1 MPNYSGI
8 WTRTQQMQAIA
19 AGLWTA
25 PPGAPTIGTATAG
38 NATASVTFTA
48 PAYTGNPAGITSFTV
63 TSSPSGITGT
73 GASSPITVSGLANN
87 TSYTFTVTATGSS
100 GTGAAS
106 AASNSATPQA
116 PPTVIGQAYGG
127 GYYGGKIDISGTQ
140 YYLLVADKT
149 VGEAYQKAWG
159 LYNTSTG
166 ANSIIDGPA
175 NSALLAALGSAYEAA
190 TFCETLNT
198 GGYTDW
204 YLPARDELQVL
215 YYFLKPGTD
224 ANDTAS
230 GSNAYAVSPQP
241 VSTVYTAGDPAQTS
255 ATTFRT
261 GASSQEFATL
271 PSTGTYWT
279 STQYAPFSPQ
289 SYVWMQRSTTGAQPA
304 QTKNSFST
312 MYTRAI
318 RRVAV

>member
-1 MPNYSGI
+1 MSNRYL
-8 WTRTQQMQAIA
+8 
-19 AGLWTA
+19 AGFVSAFYNPLLVA
-25 PPGAPTIGTATAG
+25 NAPTIGTATGG
-38 NATASVTFTA
+38 NATASVAFTA
-48 PAYTGNPAGITSFTV
+48 PSNVGGGAITGYTV
-63 TSSPSGITGT
+63 VSSPGGLTGT
-73 GASSPITVSGLANN
+73 GASSPITVSGLTNDTAYTFKVFANN
-87 TSYTFTVTATGSS
+87 AYGPSPLS
-100 GTGAAS
+100 AS
-106 AASNSATPQA
+106 SNSTTPQA

-127 GYYGGKIDISGTQ
+127 GYYGGKINVSGTQ

-149 VGEAYQKAWG
+149 VGETYGNKAWG
-159 LYNTSTG
+159 VYGTSTG
-166 ANSIIDGPA
+166 ANSVIDGPA

-190 TFCETLNT
+190 TFCENLNT

-204 YLPARDELQVL
+204 YLPAKDEIQVL

-224 ANDTAS
+224 SNDTAF

-241 VSTVYTAGDPAQTS
+241 VSTVYTAGSPAQTS

-261 GASSQEFATL
+261 GASSQEFEVS

-279 STQYAPFSPQ
+279 STQYAGFTSTL
-289 SYVWMQRSTTGAQPA
+289 VWMQRSTTGAQPA

-318 RRVAV
+318 RRVPV